1 MARHPSSALPLAWL
15 YAALIVYASLYP
27 FDGWRWPELSP
38 LAFLALPWPRYWTAF
53 DLAANLL
60 GYLPLGLVVFTAQV
74 RAGRSVVHA
83 CTGALL
89 IGCGLSLLMELTQN
103 GLPSRVSSNV
113 DVAFN
118 CAGTAMGAGLGLLL
132 HGSGLLDRWQRW
144 RGRWFA
150 DRSAG
155 GVALLLLWP
164 VGLLFP
170 TPLPLGVG
178 QVLSRFREL
187 ALRVLTD
194 TPAAGWGAAFAGQT
208 AAPGLPPV
216 GESLAIA
223 LGLLGP
229 CLLAF
234 SVCRIG
240 WRRGVLIVV
249 IGVCGVAATT
259 LSTALNFAPQHA
271 MAWFTP
277 TAAAGLSVGGV
288 LSLLLVWVPRRAAAA
303 LGLMALTALVSLVAQ
318 MPADAYFAQSLQA
331 WEQGRF
337 IRFHGAAQ
345 WVGWFWPYAAMA
357 YLLGR
362 VAARDAP

>member
-1 MARHPSSALPLAWL
+1 MVRHSSSAVPLAWL
-15 YAALIVYASLYP
+15 YAGLIVYASLYP
-27 FDGWRWPELSP
+27 FDGWRWPEVSAFSFLS
-38 LAFLALPWPRYWTAF
+38 LPWPRYWTTF
-53 DLAANLL
+53 DLVANLL
-60 GYLPLGLVVFTAQV
+60 GYLPLGLVVFTAQI
-74 RAGRSVVHA
+74 RAGRSPGAA
-83 CTGALL
+83 CGRALL
-89 IGCGLSLLMELTQN
+89 IGCGLSLSMELAQN
-103 GLPSRVSSNV
+103 CLPSRVSSNV

-118 CAGTAMGAGLGLLL
+118 SVGAAMGVGFGLLLYGAGLLE
-132 HGSGLLDRWQRW
+132 RWQRW

-164 VGLLFP
+164 AGLLFP
-170 TPLPLGVG
+170 TPIPLGVG
-178 QVLSRFREL
+178 QVLSRVRE
-187 ALRVLTD
+187 AAVSVLMD
-194 TPAAGWGAAFAGQT
+194 TPAAGWGFAFAGE
-208 AAPGLPPV
+208 AVAPGLPPV
-216 GESLAIA
+216 GESLGIA
-223 LGLLGP
+223 LGLLAP

-234 SVCRIG
+234 SVCRTG
-240 WRRGVLIVV
+240 WRRGALAVV
-249 IGVCGVAATT
+249 IGTSGVAATT
-259 LSTALNFAPQHA
+259 LSTALNFGPQHA

-277 TAAAGLSVGGV
+277 TAAVGLSVGAG

-303 LGLMALTALVSLVAQ
+303 LGLMALTALMSLVAQ

>member
-1 MARHPSSALPLAWL
+1 MVRHPSSAVPLAWF
-15 YAALIVYASLYP
+15 YAGLIVYASLYP
-27 FDGWRWPELSP
+27 FEGWRWPELSP
-38 LAFLALPWPRYWTAF
+38 FAFLTLPWPRYWTTF
-53 DLAANLL
+53 DLVANLL
-60 GYLPLGLVVFTAQV
+60 GYLPLGFLVFTAQI
-74 RAGRSVVHA
+74 RAGRSPVRA
-83 CTGALL
+83 AMGALL
-89 IGCGLSLLMELTQN
+89 VGAGLSLSMELTQN
-103 GLPSRVSSNV
+103 GLPARVSSNV
-113 DVAFN
+113 DVAVN
-118 CAGTAMGAGLGLLL
+118 SAGAALGAGVGLLL
-132 HGSGLLDRWQRW
+132 HGAGLLERWQRW

-164 VGLLFP
+164 AGLLFP

-178 QVLSRFREL
+178 QVLSRLREVVM
-187 ALRVLTD
+187 RVLMD
-194 TPAAGWGAAFAGQT
+194 TPAAGWGSAFAGQT
-208 AAPGLPPV
+208 VAPGLPPI

-223 LGLLGP
+223 LGLIAP

-234 SVCRIG
+234 SVCRTG
-240 WRRGVLIVV
+240 WRRGVLMVV
-249 IGVCGVAATT
+249 IGACGVAATT
-259 LSTALNFAPQHA
+259 LSTALNFGPQHA

-288 LSLLLVWVPRRAAAA
+288 SSLLLVWVPRRAAAA
-303 LGLMALTALVSLVAQ
+303 LGLMALTALISLVAQ

-345 WVGWFWPYAAMA
+345 WVGWFWPYATMA

-362 VAARDAP
+362 VAARDGV